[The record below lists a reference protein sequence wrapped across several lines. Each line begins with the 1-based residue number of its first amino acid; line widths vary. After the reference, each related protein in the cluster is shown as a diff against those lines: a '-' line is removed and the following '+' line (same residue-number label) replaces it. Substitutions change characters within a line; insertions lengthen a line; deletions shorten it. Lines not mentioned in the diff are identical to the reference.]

1 MIITKRKQL
10 DHILEKTKGSRVF
23 IAGCS
28 ECATLSHTGGE
39 KEVLEMKDYLE
50 KNGVTVT
57 GWAVLDPACHLPNT
71 KRIFRE
77 KLVEDTDKILVL
89 ACGNGVQ
96 TVRDALPDKEVI
108 AGLDS
113 LFLGEII
120 HLSEFE
126 RRCNL
131 CGECIVDEFNG
142 ICPIARCPKHMLNGP
157 CGGSQNGRCEV
168 NPEME
173 CVWDRIYKR
182 MIENGG
188 RDQLRKI
195 IPPKDWSKS
204 LEMVIR

>member
-1 MIITKRKQL
+1 MIITKKKKL
-10 DHILEKTKGSRVF
+10 CHILEKTKDSRVF

-28 ECATLSHTGGE
+28 ECATISHTGGE
-39 KEVLEMKDYLE
+39 KEVLEMKEYLE
-50 KNGVTVT
+50 KKGITVT
-57 GWAVLDPACHLPNT
+57 GWVVLDPACHLPNT

-77 KLVEDTDKILVL
+77 KLSEDTDKILVL

-96 TVRDALPDKEVI
+96 TVADALPDKEVI

-131 CGECIVDEFNG
+131 CGECIVDEFDG

-168 NPEME
+168 NLEMK
-173 CVWDRIYKR
+173 CVWDKIYKN
-182 MIENGG
+182 MLENGIG
-188 RDQLRKI
+188 GQLRKI

-204 LEMVIR
+204 LEMVTR